1 MNYSVKQG
9 EDYGL
14 PLATAPQLMGLSLSI
29 DANVSRAH
37 AHA

>member
-1 MNYSVKQG
+1 MSKG
-9 EDYGL
+9 ETFGL